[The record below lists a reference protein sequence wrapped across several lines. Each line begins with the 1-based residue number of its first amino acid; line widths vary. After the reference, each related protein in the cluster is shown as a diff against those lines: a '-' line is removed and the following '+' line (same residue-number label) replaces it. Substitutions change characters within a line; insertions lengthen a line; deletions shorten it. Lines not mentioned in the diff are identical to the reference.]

1 MEIRF
6 LSGKPRSVSFTVKMF
21 CFAQSSE
28 ALKLMNFLHQKEKK
42 QTTRFS
48 GCLEMGTTMKIGC
61 KMFTKVC
68 GRGFT
73 L

>member
-6 LSGKPRSVSFTVKMF
+6 PSGKPQSVRTFIVKTF
-21 CFAQSSE
+21 CFALPSE
-28 ALKLMNFLHQKEKK
+28 ALKLMSFLHQKEKK

-48 GCLEMGTTMKIGC
+48 GCLEIGKTMKIGC

-68 GRGFT
+68 MCQ
-73 L
+73 